1 MKKLVLLL
9 IMTVAMSTVQA
20 QSLRFGYFCLQ
31 NVMESLPEYT
41 VAKQNMA
48 TLTSKYEAET
58 KRSES
63 EFNRKYEEFLEG
75 QHDFAPSI
83 LEKRQ
88 SELRELLEKNIAF
101 KENSKKLLKQA
112 EVEAYAPVKKKV
124 FGAVKTV
131 GQKLNLAFV
140 MNSDED
146 SLPYVDTNMGIDIT
160 DALKIEL
167 AH

>member
-58 KRSES
+58 KRSED
-63 EFNRKYEEFLEG
+63 EFNRKYEEFL
-75 QHDFAPSI
+75 PS
-83 LEKRQ
+83 
-88 SELRELLEKNIAF
+88 
-101 KENSKKLLKQA
+101 
-112 EVEAYAPVKKKV
+112 
-124 FGAVKTV
+124 
-131 GQKLNLAFV
+131 
-140 MNSDED
+140 
-146 SLPYVDTNMGIDIT
+146 SLPSFG
-160 DALKIEL
+160 
-167 AH
+167 

>member
-1 MKKLVLLL
+1 MK
-9 IMTVAMSTVQA
+9 
-20 QSLRFGYFCLQ
+20 
-31 NVMESLPEYT
+31 SLPEYT

-58 KRSES
+58 KRSED

-112 EVEAYAPVKKKV
+112 DVEAYAPVKKKV
-124 FGAVKTV
+124 FEAVKTV

-146 SLPYVDTNMGIDIT
+146 TLPYVDTNMGIDIT